1 MVKSMQEKRSYF
13 FACAVASNHTSL
25 NEKRKINFDNN
36 SLNECIYA
44 IGGRNRDG
52 SLSSME
58 RYEPCTDTWTA
69 APMLPSA
76 LYAHSG
82 CALNSVIYVSG
93 GYGGSAPHNQFT
105 SDLYAYEPTAV
116 EWTQLRPM
124 HAARGWHCM
133 CTVKDKLYVFGG
145 CILLATPPAI
155 NSSANQAQP
164 QVAHPVL
171 TTEYYSIETNQW
183 TIVKPMLNLHK
194 EANCIHLNNFVY
206 ILGGYNIQTKTG
218 QKIISRYDYSK
229 DMWHTYG
236 QNLPAGMTGMGC
248 CLIELPWFLLNT
260 TDQSISYSSSSSSF
274 CSSVSSLY
282 QSKSLEID
290 DQDDDDTDK
299 DNYYDGDEENDHD
312 NQETVNTQS
321 IQSDKKNSIKK
332 ELENR
337 NDLIKALSLTP
348 TTKTPI

>member
-13 FACAVASNHTSL
+13 YACAVVSNHSSS
-25 NEKRKINFDNN
+25 NEKRKINFENN
-36 SLNECIYA
+36 RLKECLYA
-44 IGGRNRDG
+44 IGGRNREG
-52 SLSSME
+52 SLRSME

-82 CALNSVIYVSG
+82 CSLDSVVYVSG

-105 SDLYAYEPTAV
+105 SDLYAYEPSAT

-124 HAARGWHCM
+124 NAARGWHCM

-145 CILLATPPAI
+145 CILLAAPPAL
-155 NSSANQAQP
+155 NSSANQPQP
-164 QVAHPVL
+164 QIAHPVQ

-183 TIVKPMLNLHK
+183 TIVKPMMNFHK
-194 EANCIHLNNFVY
+194 EANCLQLNNFVY

-229 DMWHTYG
+229 DIWHTYG
-236 QNLPAGMTGMGC
+236 QHLPAGMTGMGC
-248 CLIELPWFLLNT
+248 CLIQLPWFLLNSN
-260 TDQSISYSSSSSSF
+260 DQPIAYASSE
-274 CSSVSSLY
+274 SSVSL
-282 QSKSLEID
+282 SKGLEIN
-290 DQDDDDTDK
+290 DQDDDDETDE
-299 DNYYDGDEENDHD
+299 DSYYDGDEESDNDD
-312 NQETVNTQS
+312 NNEQEAVNTQS

-332 ELENR
+332 GLDSR
-337 NDLIKALSLTP
+337 NDLIKSLSLTP
-348 TTKTPI
+348 TTNTTI